1 MVFHNIQI
9 EKIAQTFKSRAEWL
23 IYCNLNVSLVSKKQS
38 GLQKTRLCRWEIIRY
53 ALATCV
59 AGICHGTFQA
69 DSHAL
74 LVAERGVEYHKLSY
88 QGKID
93 YWQEVKI
100 EIIAP
105 WCDHDDDTDTDED
118 ELNIDN

>member
-1 MVFHNIQI
+1 MI
-9 EKIAQTFKSRAEWL
+9 
-23 IYCNLNVSLVSKKQS
+23 CN
-38 GLQKTRLCRWEIIRY
+38 
-53 ALATCV
+53 
-59 AGICHGTFQA
+59 GTFQT

-105 WCDHDDDTDTDED
+105 WCDHDDDTDTDDD
-118 ELNIDN
+118 EVNIDIHGEGDTNFLLVRGDVVLRLK

>member
-1 MVFHNIQI
+1 M
-9 EKIAQTFKSRAEWL
+9 
-23 IYCNLNVSLVSKKQS
+23 
-38 GLQKTRLCRWEIIRY
+38 
-53 ALATCV
+53 
-59 AGICHGTFQA
+59 ICIGSFQA

-100 EIIAP
+100 EELH
-105 WCDHDDDTDTDED
+105 HDMIMMMI
-118 ELNIDN
+118 LILMMMRSIVISMAKVIKLLRG